1 MSIESKEWWD
11 VIAVG
16 RYNEFDSI
24 DQDLKRKEIP
34 DKDCSGL
41 NDGTVPKPKL
51 SLKRPRSPHTNV
63 YVELN
68 GVAKRISVID
78 TSLSVELRKG
88 GLVRWEGNVLQ
99 FTSHI
104 EVTPINFVV
113 SKVENVGMEA
123 VTFIKRIPREKR
135 SDTHR

>member
-24 DQDLKRKEIP
+24 DQNLKRKEIP

-41 NDGTVPKPKL
+41 NDGTVQKPKL

-88 GLVRWEGNVLQ
+88 GLVRWEGKVLQ

-104 EVTPINFVV
+104 EVTPTNFVV

>member
-11 VIAVG
+11 VLAVG

-24 DQDLKRKEIP
+24 DQNLKRKEIP
-34 DKDCSGL
+34 DKHYSDL
-41 NDGTVPKPKL
+41 NDGTIPKPKL

-88 GLVRWEGNVLQ
+88 GLARWEGNVLQ

-123 VTFIKRIPREKR
+123 VAFIKRIPREKR

>member
-78 TSLSVELRKG
+78 TNLSVELRKG

>member
-24 DQDLKRKEIP
+24 DQNLKRKEIP
-34 DKDCSGL
+34 DKDCGGL
-41 NDGTVPKPKL
+41 NNGTVQKTKL

>member
-24 DQDLKRKEIP
+24 DQNLKRKEIP

-41 NDGTVPKPKL
+41 NDGTVTKPML

>member
-11 VIAVG
+11 VLAVG

-41 NDGTVPKPKL
+41 NDGAVPKPKL

>member
-24 DQDLKRKEIP
+24 DQNLKRKEIP
-34 DKDCSGL
+34 DEDCSGL
-41 NDGTVPKPKL
+41 NDRTVQKPKL

-78 TSLSVELRKG
+78 TNLSVELRKG

>member
-24 DQDLKRKEIP
+24 DQNLKRKEMP
-34 DKDCSGL
+34 DKHCSGL
-41 NDGTVPKPKL
+41 NDGTVTKPML
-51 SLKRPRSPHTNV
+51 SLKRPRSPHTNA

-68 GVAKRISVID
+68 GVAKRISVVD
-78 TSLSVELRKG
+78 TNLSVELRKG